1 MLFKMVTRLTKDSTI
16 KLEEVKVQMEEKIS
30 VEEWNSATQVND
42 SLDFQCNV
50 GESVNVHIQI
60 YPKGCDPT
68 GCDVCEECNKY
79 GCDSVCVFV
88 SLETPDDSLTCLL
101 WAGRFQKQGS
111 DNSPVNLHDDKTWKI
126 RKGPRPSFEDNQYGG
141 HVLKAA
147 DIPEHTIDGFL
158 VFKAEIQVS
167 FNQERYFDKNIEK
180 HTFFNNL
187 FKKFGDDDSDFTVK
201 SSEGK
206 IIPCHKIILSA
217 HSEYFKTLLESG
229 KGNEPAFKEKIINE
243 VSFVDIDHSTMTL
256 LLRYMYSL
264 DIPSTVTKENVTELM
279 MAADRLQMKELVQK
293 CVSLLMDVARKSDH
307 IQTFIIVDKIQPKG
321 SARQDLLDMMRKD
334 KKLVAAS
341 EDFPLFVEKYPSLAV
356 EFMKAV
362 CLDQSGI

>member
-1 MLFKMVTRLTKDSTI
+1 MVTRLIKDGTF
-16 KLEEVKVQMEEKIS
+16 KLEVFKVQMEQKIS
-30 VEEWNSATQVND
+30 AEEWDLATQVND
-42 SLDFQCNV
+42 SLQFTCVIGDEALQI
-50 GESVNVHIQI
+50 HI
-60 YPKGCDPT
+60 YPKGCD
-68 GCDVCEECNKY
+68 GCDEFAEY

-88 SLETPDDSLTCLL
+88 SLCPPNLENIPDDRSTCLL

-126 RKGPRPSFEDNQYGG
+126 RKGPRPTIEDAEYGG
-141 HVLKAA
+141 HLLKAA
-147 DIPEHTIDGFL
+147 DILEHTINGFL

-167 FNQERYFDKNIEK
+167 FNQHRYFDNNIEK

-187 FKKFGDDDSDFTVK
+187 LKKFGDNDSDFTVK

-206 IIPCHKIILSA
+206 IIRCHKMILSA
-217 HSEYFKTLLESG
+217 HSEYFRTLLDSG
-229 KGNEPAFKEKIINE
+229 KGNEPAFKENIVDE
-243 VSFVDIDHSTMTL
+243 VSFIDIDHSTMTL

-264 DIPSTVTKENVTELM
+264 DIPSTMTKEKVTELM
-279 MAADRLQMKELVQK
+279 MAADRLQMNELVQR
-293 CVSLLMDVARKSDH
+293 CVSLLMGEAHKSDH

-321 SARQDLLDMMRKD
+321 SARQDLLQMMRRD

-341 EDFPLFVEKYPSLAV
+341 EDFPLFVEKHPSLAV

-362 CLDQSGI
+362 CLDQGFI